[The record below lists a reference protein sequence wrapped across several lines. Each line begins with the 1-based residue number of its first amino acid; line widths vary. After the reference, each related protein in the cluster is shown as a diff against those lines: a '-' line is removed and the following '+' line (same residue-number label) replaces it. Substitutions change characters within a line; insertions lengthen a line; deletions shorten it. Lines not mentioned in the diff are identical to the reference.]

1 MRRFQSASRFGPP
14 ASLWE
19 LVMASCGAAK
29 TRDFLLTVAL
39 LAWQSAVSPSERCES
54 TLARCLEGR
63 TQRHR

>member
-1 MRRFQSASRFGPP
+1 MRRTRHLWGQKTPL
-14 ASLWE
+14 SLWE
-19 LVMASCGAAK
+19 PVMASCGAAK
-29 TRDFLLTVAL
+29 TPGFLLTVAL